1 MQGPSAVTLET
12 LTLAHF
18 LDRATQLAASAQ
30 EIKALDAQ
38 VSNHTTELISSGLT
52 FSEVQSV
59 CIAAPATLP
68 GVD

>member
-1 MQGPSAVTLET
+1 MQLTWRWLANVKVELLVQGPSAVTLET

-38 VSNHTTELISSGLT
+38 VR
-52 FSEVQSV
+52 V
-59 CIAAPATLP
+59 CVIEGDVTWPDV
-68 GVD
+68 G